1 MGAAA
6 ERIPNQWVA
15 AALAIPVLAAI
26 GFVAG
31 AEPKFGIIA
40 ALTLVYAL
48 IVFTNLAAALTILV
62 VIVFLESTPLAGPA
76 LSATKIAGLLL
87 ALGWLTR
94 VATHEEDRRAV
105 IFSTHPALS
114 YLLTLFVAWVGLS
127 IVWAEDVAL
136 AIDQAMV
143 FLLVAILYVIVYTA
157 VRTRRQAMNVLGAF
171 VLGTGITATYGL
183 IIRPDPN
190 SQSAERLASTI
201 NDPNFLAAILVAGIA
216 LGGAGFLAARGNRI
230 VQAGALTTVLLCL
243 TAFALT
249 GSRGGIV
256 GLAAALIAAVAF
268 GGRWRPQIAL
278 AAATVVALAIGYY
291 TTLAPPELTQRLA
304 SATQGE
310 VSRLDT
316 RSTIWTV
323 AWRMATDS
331 PLTGV
336 GVGNFEARS
345 IDYIIQ
351 PGSTYRTDRVIDNP
365 GVSHNSYLGPFAE
378 LGLVGAALFLSILA
392 FSIGCA
398 VRATRRF
405 QANGDL
411 RMEILARGLV
421 VSLVGLLTSAFF
433 ISAEANKFVWLMLAM
448 GPALLSV
455 AERSATDAPGEERH
469 SATDRRRAPRPF
481 SHSPGPRRS
490 ALPRVP

>member
-1 MGAAA
+1 MGVAA
-6 ERIPNQWVA
+6 ERVPSPWVA
-15 AALAIPVLAAI
+15 GALAIPLLAAI
-26 GFVAG
+26 GFIAG

-40 ALTLVYAL
+40 ALAVVYAL

-62 VIVFLESTPLAGPA
+62 VIVFAESTPLAGPA

-94 VATHEEDRRAV
+94 VATREEDRRGL
-105 IFSTHPALS
+105 IFFAHPALS
-114 YLLTLFVAWVGLS
+114 YVLTLFVAWVGLS

-136 AIDQAMV
+136 AIDQATV
-143 FLLVAILYVIVYTA
+143 FLLVAILYVIVFTA
-157 VRTRRQAMNVLGAF
+157 VRTRRNAMYVLGAF
-171 VLGTGITATYGL
+171 VLGTAITATYGL
-183 IIRPDPN
+183 IVRPDPN
-190 SQSAERLASTI
+190 GQSAERLASTI
-201 NDPNFLAAILVAGIA
+201 SDPNFLAAILVAGIV

-243 TAFALT
+243 TAFVLT

-278 AAATVVALAIGYY
+278 AATTVVVLAIGYY

-378 LGLVGAALFLSILA
+378 LGLVGVSLFLAILA

-398 VRATRRF
+398 IRATRRF
-405 QANGDL
+405 QANEDL
-411 RMEILARGLV
+411 RMEILTRGLV
-421 VSLVGLLTSAFF
+421 VALVGLLTSAFF

-448 GPALLSV
+448 GPALLAVAEGADATSRKKKRERERAYGPAPRSV
-455 AERSATDAPGEERH
+455 AG
-469 SATDRRRAPRPF
+469 RPLARP
-481 SHSPGPRRS
+481 S
-490 ALPRVP
+490 